1 MTQHAQIL
9 SSTVTALIYIPI
21 ELVMYWVKSD
31 RESEKSYDIP
41 YLWNL
46 KSNDTNELTK
56 QKEIHRLGEQT

>member
-1 MTQHAQIL
+1 MTQHARIL

-46 KSNDTNELTK
+46 KRYDTNELIYKIETDP
-56 QKEIHRLGEQT
+56 QT

>member
-9 SSTVTALIYIPI
+9 SSTVTAPIYIPI

-46 KSNDTNELTK
+46 KRYDTNELIYKIETDP
-56 QKEIHRLGEQT
+56 QT

>member
-46 KSNDTNELTK
+46 KRYDTNELIYKIETDP
-56 QKEIHRLGEQT
+56 QT